1 MTFRTRTIPGGG
13 RHATCAALMASTA
26 IQNTAVDR
34 GALRVKSEEGLE
46 VGTAEDP
53 TGSQFVYGI
62 LRIIGQLIGVGSIE
76 WLGPWILSGNGTIS
90 GDVTATGDWSQLG
103 NFEVLAGG
111 RIKVGNVIITPGSGG
126 RVTVGTGSAQVV
138 LDGATGKV
146 TAGDIV
152 IDPTKEGGAI
162 DIGDHATI
170 VADDAGDGVEVKAGN
185 WRFRIGSSGYSLM
198 NSANNEETAITA
210 AGGTMYL
217 TSADLRVPILPTAQD
232 GDLDNLEWL
241 ARHKTTRQLYVVP
254 PGMGGPMGGPLEFP
268 FSLTLVTSEFG
279 MRDHP
284 DGTGPRM
291 HEGMDFAPPAGTPIP
306 AAGSGVVASSGY
318 SSGYGNEVWI
328 DHGMIRG
335 QRVRTHYAHMQA
347 PGVAAGTALG
357 KGAVVGLVGNTG
369 ESFGAHLHFEVEVDG
384 VKINPR
390 DFITE

>member
-1 MTFRTRTIPGGG
+1 MLRNLKDAWGWIERIVTRLERLESGAQLGNSSITKGRLRFIGGLLRVDSGG
-13 RHATCAALMASTA
+13 RVE
-26 IQNTAVDR
+26 I
-34 GALRVKSEEGLE
+34 
-46 VGTAEDP
+46 VGTLNVEG
-53 TGSQFVYGI
+53 TSQF
-62 LRIIGQLIGVGSIE
+62 IGPV
-76 WLGPWILSGNGTIS
+76 TIS
-90 GDVTATGDWSQLG
+90 GPWTFSGDGDITGDVDISGDLDLTG
-103 NFEVLAGG
+103 SLEVLGGG

-146 TAGDIV
+146 MAGDIV
-152 IDPTKEGGAI
+152 IDPTKEGGAV

-210 AGGTMYL
+210 AGGVMYL
-217 TSADLRVPILPTAQD
+217 TSTDIRVPILRTAQE
-232 GDLDNLEWL
+232 GDLDNLEWV

-254 PGMGGPMGGPLEFP
+254 PGMGGPLGGPLEFP

-306 AAGSGVVASSGY
+306 AAGSGVVASSGF
-318 SSGYGNEVWI
+318 STGYGNEVWI

-347 PGVAAGTALG
+347 PGVATGTSLG
-357 KGAVVGLVGNTG
+357 KGAIVGLVGNTG

-384 VKINPR
+384 VKVNPR
-390 DFITE
+390 DYISE